1 MIGILIGT
9 LSLAGLIGLKRMG
22 RRHSY
27 AYGGCGSYGGPSR
40 HGFGREND
48 CGGDH
53 PYRGNAR
60 PFGDENAR
68 ENNGED
74 DHEFGGPFERSFGRG
89 AFGRRGFWGRRW
101 FLGAVFEKL
110 RTTKEQETKL
120 LELVK
125 ESKEHAKE
133 LRKKMAGSK
142 KELADALRSESF
154 DETLVGGF
162 QASVE
167 QGLDDLRAHSI
178 ATLAKLHAILDEG
191 QRKELA
197 DMIERGP
204 RSWAM

>member
-1 MIGILIGT
+1 M
-9 LSLAGLIGLKRMG
+9 
-22 RRHSY
+22 
-27 AYGGCGSYGGPSR
+27 
-40 HGFGREND
+40 
-48 CGGDH
+48 
-53 PYRGNAR
+53 
-60 PFGDENAR
+60 
-68 ENNGED
+68 
-74 DHEFGGPFERSFGRG
+74 
-89 AFGRRGFWGRRW
+89 
-101 FLGAVFEKL
+101 GAVFEKL

-167 QGLDDLRAHSI
+167 QGLDDLRAPSI